1 MASIVL
7 HDEKA
12 IMPASAEL
20 CGEYGESGLFAGVPC
35 VLGGKGVEQIV
46 ELPLTD
52 AEKAKFHECCEG
64 IRHNMEH
71 LKEI

>member
-1 MASIVL
+1 MLFRS
-7 HDEKA
+7 EKA

-20 CGEYGESGLFAGVPC
+20 RGEYGEEGLFVGVPC
-35 VLGGKGVEQIV
+35 VLGAKGVEEVV

-52 AEKAKFHECCEG
+52 AEKAKFHSCCEA
-64 IRHNMEH
+64 IRRNIAH